1 MEEVLF
7 ELDKISAGRASGGG
21 KRVVAHSHEQKYR
34 GTKTPDTFHEA
45 YLDRPSKGDM
55 RRSATSYQPPDPDLG
70 QVLEH
75 FSASVFPYLENESN
89 LRHRVAG
96 RSKQDN
102 DMK

>member
-7 ELDKISAGRASGGG
+7 ELDKIQQAGPVEEERGLSP
-21 KRVVAHSHEQKYR
+21 RSHEQKYR

-55 RRSATSYQPPDPDLG
+55 RRNATSYQPPDPDLG
-70 QVLEH
+70 QVSEH